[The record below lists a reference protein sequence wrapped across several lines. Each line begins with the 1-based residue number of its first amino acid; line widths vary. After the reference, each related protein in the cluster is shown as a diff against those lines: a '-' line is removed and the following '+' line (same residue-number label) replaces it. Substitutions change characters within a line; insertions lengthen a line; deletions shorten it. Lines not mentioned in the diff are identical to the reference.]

1 MTKIIFKTAA
11 LYMFFSVIN
20 QAIGLFIQLILMQ
33 GVSINNYGIY
43 AINFEAMALM
53 QLVLANAYRNFYL
66 QKIRNNISEF
76 EINNLITYQIV
87 NGTISILIFGTLI
100 SLAYKLS
107 LAVSAFLIISNVL
120 SSLLL
125 PLQANWLANNERF
138 KIIIKDF
145 TISIVSLIAVIISV
159 KMMKF
164 SVNQITITQFIVYG
178 GVSFVILFIFKDKL
192 KSKAVFSKNIFS
204 CFHFDK
210 TLYVFILIF
219 TINALHNKYGG
230 LFLRHYSNEMQTAL
244 YLAAFK
250 FINPL
255 FFIQTSLISAFMP
268 NFIKN
273 KNFEFDIKVYFTFAI
288 PGILIALLLYF
299 FFPFI
304 LGVLRIEKYL
314 PAYEIIKVASL
325 FVFIVFIYG
334 AMSNYISVSGGQS
347 FILKVNILALT
358 LMCIASFLLIN
369 DNNISFMLI
378 NVFVF
383 AEALICIL
391 YYAYLS
397 KIKVKTSVLFLISP
411 LLCMLI
417 IIVSFLQH
425 YA

>member
-1 MTKIIFKTAA
+1 
-11 LYMFFSVIN
+11 
-20 QAIGLFIQLILMQ
+20 MQ

-178 GVSFVILFIFKDKL
+178 GISFVILFIFKDKL
-192 KSKAVFSKNIFS
+192 KFKAVFSKNIFS

-255 FFIQTSLISAFMP
+255 FYTNIV
-268 NFIKN
+268 N
-273 KNFEFDIKVYFTFAI
+273 
-288 PGILIALLLYF
+288 
-299 FFPFI
+299 
-304 LGVLRIEKYL
+304 LR
-314 PAYEIIKVASL
+314 
-325 FVFIVFIYG
+325 F
-334 AMSNYISVSGGQS
+334 
-347 FILKVNILALT
+347 
-358 LMCIASFLLIN
+358 
-369 DNNISFMLI
+369 
-378 NVFVF
+378 
-383 AEALICIL
+383 
-391 YYAYLS
+391 YAKFY
-397 KIKVKTSVLFLISP
+397 
-411 LLCMLI
+411 
-417 IIVSFLQH
+417 
-425 YA
+425 